1 MKNITSSVNSNE
13 WHGKKCGTAPDHDSI
28 LAQGMPILI
37 LASSPGDDVWGR
49 QTFPRK
55 QKSVE
60 VCLSFPRLAD
70 NMSQTHSLTHAK
82 FRQFED
88 GSLGPAE
95 VCITARKAGASS

>member
-1 MKNITSSVNSNE
+1 MS
-13 WHGKKCGTAPDHDSI
+13 GMRKKCGTAPGHDSMV
-28 LAQGMPILI
+28 AKGMLILI

-60 VCLSFPRLAD
+60 VGLSFPRLGD
-70 NMSQTHSLTHAK
+70 IMSGLTAK

-95 VCITARKAGASS
+95 VCITAQEAGAPS